1 MVKRDIRT
9 KKKGSPLL
17 LRQILDFE
25 SIADGPADALDM
37 GRGTENDSKI
47 SVLGS

>member
-1 MVKRDIRT
+1 M
-9 KKKGSPLL
+9 SPLL

-25 SIADGPADALDM
+25 SIADGLADDALDM

-47 SVLGS
+47 SDLGS